1 MINFHPDQSFRKLS
15 ESAWWPLGRGVYLG
29 VKTSE
34 LFPRCFL
41 SNIFLGSIVLT
52 SHSFLCIHRSTSLV
66 SFTGFYTEDEP
77 RRGPCDHNLLFLTD
91 LAVFDLFLW
100 LLADSQTF
108 ETWRPY
114 YTAISQVL
122 VAAISLI
129 WYCFQMDKKLFSLLK
144 LTGVFKVWS

>member
-34 LFPRCFL
+34 IFPRCFL

-52 SHSFLCIHRSTSLV
+52 SHWLLCIRCFTSLV

-77 RRGPCDHNLLFLTD
+77 RRGPCDHNLLFRSRI
-91 LAVFDLFLW
+91 AGCGH
-100 LLADSQTF
+100 
-108 ETWRPY
+108 
-114 YTAISQVL
+114 TA
-122 VAAISLI
+122 
-129 WYCFQMDKKLFSLLK
+129 LFSAH
-144 LTGVFKVWS
+144 TATTFVG